1 MSQSLPEAPL
11 RRIEAVSGE
20 QPRRA
25 GIGRWAVLALAA
37 VATAIV
43 AVTVTV
49 SQATQRQ
56 TAETLLARVTR
67 ALFEVDAVVA
77 VAWDDLALAA
87 AEGRELAV
95 DAVPLPLVIFP
106 ADLAE
111 GPSGLA
117 EVISAQIARN
127 LYEDGFDSLLEQPR
141 GVTDFF
147 SEISVFA
154 GTIGRLTAGGRTL
167 ASVAL
172 IVSLCAFIP
181 LALGSLAQARGARRL
196 LYLGAAL
203 GAGGL
208 IALVVGVVAGGRFDT
223 LAQAAADPLLA
234 EIYAVGAD
242 LSALLIR
249 NSGIIAILGAVVAA
263 ISLAAAYL
271 DRRL

>member
-1 MSQSLPEAPL
+1 MSQSVPEASL
-11 RRIEAVSGE
+11 RRIGGAPS
-20 QPRRA
+20 QQRRV
-25 GIGRWAVLALAA
+25 GIGHWAVLALAA
-37 VATAIV
+37 LVTAIV

-67 ALFEVDAVVA
+67 ALFEIDALVA

-87 AEGRELAV
+87 AEGRELTV
-95 DAVPLPLVIFP
+95 DEVPLPLVIFP
-106 ADLAE
+106 ADLAA

-117 EVISAQIARN
+117 DVISAQIARS
-127 LYEDGFDSLLEQPR
+127 LYDDGFDSLLEQPR

-167 ASVAL
+167 ATVAL
-172 IVSLCAFIP
+172 IVSLCAFVP
-181 LALGSLAQARGARRL
+181 LALGSLAQARGAHRL

-203 GAGGL
+203 GVGGL
-208 IALVVGVVAGGRFDT
+208 IALVVGVVAGARFDT
-223 LAQAAADPLLA
+223 LTQAAADPLLA

-242 LSALLIR
+242 IAALLTR
-249 NSGIIAILGAVVAA
+249 NSGIIAILGAALAA

-271 DRRL
+271 ERRL